1 MMKHIYLFGLALTF
15 VLVGTGLH
23 AQEQQAVLQLNEDSE
38 FSKVGVGTGTFLNLP
53 VGARATALGTAF
65 AGIADDATALYW
77 NPAGIVRAP
86 GSNVTGSYS
95 SVFAGITHNFAG
107 ATFAIGESYKAGI
120 SATTLSSGDIE
131 VTDLFNQQG
140 TGGFYSATDLAFGL
154 SIAGQLTDQFA
165 FGATGKLVNMSIADV
180 SASGVAFDFGTMY
193 DPGILGLTIGF
204 AVQNLSAPLKY
215 AGPDLVDRGET
226 DDVTGNRAPDVE
238 LEASTVS
245 LPLIFRAGVAAEFM
259 EDNDDHSLKASTEFR
274 TLSNASEQLGLGVEY
289 VWKNLLVA
297 RGGYQLGSS
306 DAFGVSGGVGIIY
319 DSGPFYAI
327 LDYAVRPHTNLGLV
341 NTVTASVRIR

>member
-1 MMKHIYLFGLALTF
+1 MKRIYLFGLALALT
-15 VLVGTGLH
+15 LAGANMY
-23 AQEQQAVLQLNEDSE
+23 AQEQEAVLSLSEDRE

-65 AGIADDATALYW
+65 VGMADDATALYW
-77 NPAGIVRAP
+77 NPAGITRTP

-95 SVFAGITHNFAG
+95 AMFAGITHNFAA
-107 ATFAIGESYKAGI
+107 ATFSVGESYKAGI

-131 VTDLFNQQG
+131 VTDLFNQEG

-154 SIAGQLTDQFA
+154 SIAGQLTDQFS

-204 AVQNLSAPLKY
+204 AIQNLSAPLKY
-215 AGPDLVDRGET
+215 AGPDLIDRGET
-226 DDVTGNRAPDVE
+226 DPVTGNRASDVE
-238 LEASTVS
+238 LEATTVS

-259 EDNDDHSLKASTEFR
+259 EDNDDHMLTASTEFR
-274 TLSNASEQLGLGVEY
+274 TMSNASEQLGLGVEY

-297 RGGYQLGSS
+297 RAGYQLGST
-306 DAFGVSGGVGIIY
+306 DAYGMSGGVGIIY

-327 LDYAVRPHTNLGLV
+327 LDYAIRPHTTLGLI